1 MCHRMRRVLA
11 LRAFALSSVFGLSL
25 ALAIPEARAQSCVS
39 PRFST
44 CIDSDT
50 YWPHPGPQRFAAVG
64 GTEIVAPGQTAF
76 SLAASYQNQPLL
88 LDGPSPG
95 LTGTRHVLID
105 HQINANFLFAHAI
118 SRRLQLDLAVP
129 VTLYQ
134 SGAGAS
140 PIRGG
145 DALRDTAVRDVRVGF
160 AFVLI
165 PRTSFG
171 SEPAQ
176 PTGDGFAVTSRFAL
190 GAPIGDNDSFAG
202 DRAVVYAPSV
212 AADVR
217 LGRLFFGGEL
227 GGRIRPVTEF
237 AGARIGTQLTAAL
250 GAGVDIF
257 PRRMLSSFIEGRA
270 YANLPMQRADAVAAD
285 AAGSAPTTGRI
296 VPAEWLVGL
305 RTAPVLGGD
314 LSFFAGGG
322 GPIPLTE
329 GALPVPRFR
338 VVLGASFAPSDLD
351 TDGDGVVDR
360 LDRCPSQPG
369 PLSAER
375 PGCPEPPAEPP
386 PAPPPVIAPVPAAPP
401 PEPVPAAPPPEPVP
415 AAPVTPSSSSSPST
429 SEPQPSSPTE
439 ESSP

>member
-1 MCHRMRRVLA
+1 MCRLMRRVLA
-11 LRAFALSSVFGLSL
+11 LRAFAFSSVLGLSL
-25 ALAIPEARAQSCVS
+25 ALATPEARAQSCVS
-39 PRFST
+39 PAFST
-44 CIDSDT
+44 CVDSDT
-50 YWPHPGPQRFAAVG
+50 FWPHPGPQRFAAVG

-76 SLAASYQNQPLL
+76 SLVASYQNQPLL

-95 LTGTRHVLID
+95 LTGTRHALID

-129 VTLYQ
+129 ITLYQ
-134 SGAGAS
+134 SGTGAS

-160 AFVLI
+160 AFVLM

-171 SEPAQ
+171 NATAQ
-176 PTGDGFAVTSRFAL
+176 PNGDGVALTARFAL

-202 DRAVVYAPSV
+202 DRGVVYAPSV

-217 LGRLFFGGEL
+217 LGRMFFGGEL
-227 GGRIRPVTEF
+227 GGRVRPVTEF

-250 GAGVDIF
+250 GAGVDIL

-270 YANLPMQRADAVAAD
+270 YANLPTQRADAVAVGAVGD
-285 AAGSAPTTGRI
+285 APTEGRI

-305 RTAPVLGGD
+305 RTAPVFGGD
-314 LSFFAGGG
+314 MSFFAGGG
-322 GPIPLTE
+322 GPIPLTD

-338 VVLGASFAPSDLD
+338 AVLGASFAPSDLD

-369 PLSAER
+369 PRSGER

-386 PAPPPVIAPVPAAPP
+386 SPPPPATEPPAPPAPEPP
-401 PEPVPAAPPPEPVP
+401 PASEPVPATSPP
-415 AAPVTPSSSSSPST
+415 SPSD
-429 SEPQPSSPTE
+429 PQPSSPTE
-439 ESSP
+439 EPHP